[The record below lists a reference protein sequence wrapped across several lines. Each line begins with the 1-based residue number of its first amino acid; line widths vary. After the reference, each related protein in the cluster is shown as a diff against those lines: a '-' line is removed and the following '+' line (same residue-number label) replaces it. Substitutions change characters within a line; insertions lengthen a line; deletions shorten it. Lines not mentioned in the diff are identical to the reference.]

1 MNKIFRVY
9 VKKKTGFDVE
19 AQHLFT
25 DIRNHLS
32 INDLEHINLFNRYDI
47 EGVDE
52 NQLATVINL
61 VLSDPVVDLVYT
73 DDLPNNHYGANI
85 KKTSEINRGNYTF
98 GVEYLPGQYDQRA
111 DSTEQCIRIV
121 INQSD
126 PLVRTAKIYTLIG
139 ELTDKD
145 KKKIEDYVINPVDS
159 RKSTQQK
166 PDALEI
172 KTVIPDKVEI
182 LNGFIQLDEASLNT
196 FHLEHQLAMS
206 VEDLF
211 LCQKYFKKEKR
222 NPTITEIK
230 VIDTYWS
237 DHCRHTTFS
246 TILSSVNFENAPGT
260 EPIKEAFKAFKEDF
274 ERHYKNDRPLT
285 LMDMATLR
293 MKIERKENGLKELV
307 VSDEINA
314 CTVEIDVTTPTG
326 KIPYNLLFKNETHN
340 HPTEIEPFGG
350 AATCLGGAIR
360 DPLSGRAYVYQSM
373 RVSGSGDPRQA
384 VEDTLEGKLPQRKI
398 TTEAAHGFSSYGNQI
413 GIATGMVKEY
423 YHPGFVAKRLECGA
437 VIGAVPSE
445 NVKREKPKTGDIIL
459 LIGGDTG
466 RDGCGGATGSSK
478 SHEKQSIEQCGAE
491 VQKGN
496 PPMERKLQRLF
507 RNSEITKRIKK
518 CNDFGAG
525 GVSVAIGELADGL
538 DINLDAVEKKYA
550 GLDGTELAISESQE
564 RMAIVISPDDFE
576 YFKKT
581 SASENLKC
589 NIVATITND
598 ARLTMHWQGQTI
610 VNIGRDFLNTH
621 GVQQHR
627 DVLVTAPKNIPNP
640 LTKKTEKNDP
650 VKTLFEKFAD
660 INYSSQTGL
669 VERFDSTIGAASALF
684 PFGGKNLKTPA
695 DVMAAYIPTEDTTTS
710 TISLM
715 AHGYDPLLTEASP
728 FHGGMYN
735 IIQSCTQLIAAG
747 ALPDKIW
754 LSLQEYFEA
763 LRDDPTRWGKPFA
776 ALLGAYKAQKELGY
790 AAIGGKD
797 SMSGSFEDI
806 DVPPTLISFAV
817 GITEEETLCTNEL
830 KGPGHY
836 LVYLESPKDDDLIP
850 DFQRLKKNYQL
861 VHRLI
866 KENKIFSCGA
876 VNRAGVL
883 YHLCLR
889 AFGNGIGFRLF
900 DHKPEKLNETL
911 PGSFLI
917 ECQQDTKDVLT
928 ANGGILIGQSC
939 TEKMIQIGSQTI
951 SLQELEEQWL
961 KSLED
966 IFPLNEPIKEPVT
979 IYKKKTYS
987 NTGIEKKSFSIVR
1000 GKKPKVFIPVFPGS
1014 NCEYDTQKAFERAGA
1029 TCQITVFK
1037 NLTTEDIET
1046 SSTLFAKEIA
1056 NSEILMIPG
1065 GFSAGDE
1072 PDGSGKF
1079 IAAVFRHAKIQQAV
1093 TDLLE
1098 KRDGLILGICN
1109 GFQALLRL
1117 GLLPF
1122 GEYMQPDENLPTL
1135 TYNHIGRHISTI
1147 VNTRVVS
1154 IKSPWFSQEQ
1164 LDKTFKIPLS
1174 HTEGRFFCSPGTLE
1188 QLMGNGQIASCYC
1201 TPDGIIDPLGISNPN
1216 GSIASVEG
1224 ITSPDGRVLGKMGH
1238 NERVRTGLYQNIP
1251 GIEPQDI
1258 FKNGVDYFLA

>member
-1 MNKIFRVY
+1 MSKIFRVY
-9 VKKKTGFDVE
+9 VKKKPGFDVV
-19 AQHLFT
+19 AKHFLI
-25 DIRNHLS
+25 DIRSHLS
-32 INDLEHINLFNRYDI
+32 IKDLEQISLFSRYDI
-47 EGVDE
+47 EGIDE
-52 NQLATVINL
+52 KQLAKVINL

-73 DDLPNNHYGANI
+73 DDLPNSQYRANI
-85 KKTSEINRGNYTF
+85 KKTREMKVGDYSF
-98 GVEYLPGQYDQRA
+98 CSEYLPGQYDQRA

-121 INQSD
+121 IDQSK
-126 PLVRTAKIYTLIG
+126 PLVRTANIYALIG
-139 ELTDKD
+139 KLSDQD

-159 RKSTQQK
+159 RKGSTLK
-166 PDALEI
+166 PQSLEL
-172 KTVIPDKVEI
+172 KSEIPDKVKI
-182 LNGFIQLDEASLNT
+182 LNGFLRMDESSLNE
-196 FHLEHQLAMS
+196 FHNEHQLAMTL
-206 VEDLF
+206 EDLS
-211 LCQKYFKKEKR
+211 LCQRYFQKEKR
-222 NPTITEIK
+222 DPTITEIK

-246 TILSSVNFENAPGT
+246 TNLSSVNFENASET
-260 EPIKEAFKAFKEDF
+260 DPIKEAFKEFKKDF
-274 ERHYKNDRPLT
+274 EKYYKKNRPLT

-293 MKIERKENGLKELV
+293 MKIEKSEDRLKELV

-314 CTVEIDVTTPTG
+314 CTVEIAVNTPKG

-373 RVSGSGDPRQA
+373 RVTGSGDPRQA
-384 VEDTLEGKLPQRKI
+384 VEKTLEGKLPQRKI
-398 TTEAAHGFSSYGNQI
+398 TTEAANGFSSYGNQI

-507 RNSEITKRIKK
+507 RNPEITKRIKK

-564 RMAIVISPDDFE
+564 RMAIVISSDDFD

-581 SASENLKC
+581 SAAENLKC
-589 NIVATITND
+589 TIVATITDD
-598 ARLTMHWQGQTI
+598 ARLKMRWQGQTI
-610 VNIGRDFLNTH
+610 VNITRDFLNTN

-627 DVLVTAPKNIPNP
+627 DVFVAAPKQNSSFV
-640 LTKKTEKNDP
+640 TTYMDKNDP
-650 VKTLFEKFAD
+650 LKSFLRQLKNLDNA
-660 INYSSQTGL
+660 SQMGL
-669 VERFDSTIGAASALF
+669 VERFDSTIGASSAFF
-684 PFGGKNLKTPA
+684 PFGGENLNTPA
-695 DVMAAYIPTEDTTTS
+695 DVMAAYIPTENTS
-710 TISLM
+710 TVSLM
-715 AHGYDPLLTEASP
+715 AHGYDPLLTEWSP

-747 ALPDKIW
+747 AQPDKIW

-763 LRDDPTRWGKPFA
+763 LREDPARWGKAFA
-776 ALLGAYKAQKELGY
+776 ALLGAYKVQKELGY

-817 GITEEETLCTNEL
+817 GISEEETLCTNEL
-830 KGPGHY
+830 KGPNHY
-836 LVYLESPKDDDLIP
+836 LVYLKTPKDNKLIP
-850 DFQRLKKNYQL
+850 DFQRIKENYQL
-861 VHRLI
+861 VHELI
-866 KENKIFSCGA
+866 NENKIISCGA
-876 VNRAGVL
+876 VNRDGIL

-889 AFGNGIGFRLF
+889 AFGNGIGFHLF
-900 DHKPEKLNETL
+900 EPSLEKIKDTF

-917 ECQQDTKDVLT
+917 ECQQDTKDILKE
-928 ANGGILIGQSC
+928 NGGIVIGQTC
-939 TEKMIQIGSQTI
+939 TEKIIQIGSQRI
-951 SLQELEEQWL
+951 PLQKIEELWL
-961 KSLED
+961 KPLED
-966 IFPLNEPIKEPVT
+966 IFPLHEPIKEPVSLF
-979 IYKKKTYS
+979 KKKS
-987 NTGIEKKSFSIVR
+987 HANTGVEKKTFSILR
-1000 GKKPKVFIPVFPGS
+1000 GKKPRVFIPVFPGT
-1014 NCEYDTQKAFERAGA
+1014 NCEYDTQRAFERAGA
-1029 TCQITVFK
+1029 QCQITVFT

-1046 SSTLFAKEIA
+1046 SSTLFAREIA
-1056 NSEILMIPG
+1056 NSEILTIPG

-1079 IAAVFRHAKIQQAV
+1079 IAAVFRHVKIQQAV

-1122 GEYMQPDENLPTL
+1122 GEYRQPDENLPTL

-1147 VNTRVVS
+1147 ANTKVVS
-1154 IKSPWFSQEQ
+1154 SNSPWFNQDQ
-1164 LDKTFKIPLS
+1164 LDKTYKIPLS
-1174 HTEGRFFCSPGTLE
+1174 HTEGRFFCSPGMLE
-1188 QLMGNGQIASCYC
+1188 QLINNDQIATCYC
-1201 TPDGIIDPLGISNPN
+1201 TPDGVIDPSGTSNPN
-1216 GSIASVEG
+1216 GSIASIEG
-1224 ITSPDGRVLGKMGH
+1224 ITSPDGRILGKMGH
-1238 NERVRTGLYQNIP
+1238 NERVRPGLYKNIP

-1258 FKNGVDYFLA
+1258 FKNGVDYFS